1 MSIRLRDLIKAVRAC
16 KTAAEE
22 REVIAKESAALRE
35 AFREQDQSYRHRNVA
50 KLMYIHM
57 LGYHTHFGQMETL
70 KLIAG
75 SGFPE
80 KRMGYLGLM
89 ILLDERQEVLML
101 VTNSLKMDLNNQKNG
116 YIVGLAL
123 VALGNICST
132 EMARDLAPDV
142 EKLMD
147 PASPPYIR
155 KKAALCAIR
164 VVKKVPELLDQFVTK
179 AADLL
184 NDRNQAVVLCG
195 VTLMLQIL
203 ELDGTLVDK
212 YRPTVPSLCRI
223 LRSLLQSGVSPEH
236 DIGGITNPF
245 LQVKLLRLLR
255 LLGRGHAESSDAM
268 SDILAQV
275 ASNIEANRNAG
286 NAILYECVQTI
297 MGIESIGG
305 LRVLAINILGRF
317 LSNKDNNIRY
327 VALNTLAKV
336 VSVDTQ
342 AVQRHR
348 ATIVEC
354 VKDADV
360 SIRRRALE
368 LVYSLVNEG
377 NIRTLTK
384 ELLDYLAVSDTEFK
398 PDLTAKICMLIQR
411 FAPDRRWYLDQLLAV
426 MIQAGAYVK
435 DEVARTMLVHLTSTP
450 DLQAYATRA
459 FYRALVSNVDGAA
472 PTLLRAAVWVIGEY
486 GEMLLPSMGGPLLEG
501 EAPMA
506 VSDAEVVSLLETVL
520 RRHRSEPVAVEHVLT
535 AAMKL
540 TARLPAQV
548 ARLKTLIARFTT
560 SAQLEGQTRS
570 CEYGKIFGHE
580 RIRPQ
585 LLERMPALD
594 EAEYLRTNNLEGPPS
609 APGSAAPSSGGARR
623 ANGASSGGALV
634 TAANTAASASA
645 ATKAHTGSD
654 LIAGLDV
661 LGVGGGGGVPAA
673 SKTLVDDLH
682 QLDALLDGVPAA
694 APLAAA
700 VAPAPPVVTDDLLNL
715 LDVGLGPSPAA
726 ATPTPIADPMASILG
741 GTLTPMAAPAA
752 AVAPPVPLVA
762 TATAASPSAPTIVAW
777 QQHGLIVTFTLVK
790 HPANPACTDILAIT
804 TNNNP
809 TDITDFT
816 MQVAVPKFMQIKLEP
831 ASGSL
836 LTARGG
842 AVTQKMVINNT
853 QHGVKPLVMRLRIIF
868 NSASGQSVEELAE
881 VANFPPGF

>member
-57 LGYHTHFGQMETL
+57 LGYPTHFGQMETL

-101 VTNSLKMDLNNQKNG
+101 VTNSLKMDLNNNKNH

-123 VALGNICST
+123 VALGNICSA

-147 PASPPYIR
+147 SQAPYIR

-164 VVKKVPELLDQFVTK
+164 VVKKVPDQLDQFVKK
-179 AADLL
+179 AAQLL

-203 ELDGTLVDK
+203 ELDGTLVDE
-212 YRPTVPSLCRI
+212 YRPAVPSLCRI

-426 MIQAGAYVK
+426 MTQAGAYVK
-435 DEVARTMLVHLTSTP
+435 DEVARTMLVHLTNTP

-472 PTLLRAAVWVIGEY
+472 PTLLRTAVWVIGEY

-506 VSDAEVVSLLETVL
+506 VSDAEVVALLETVL

-585 LLERMPALD
+585 LLERMPGLD
-594 EAEYLRTNNLEGPPS
+594 EVEYLRTNNLEGPPS

-623 ANGASSGGALV
+623 ANGASSGGALT
-634 TAANTAASASA
+634 TAANAAAGASA
-645 ATKAHTGSD
+645 ATKPHTGSD
-654 LIAGLDV
+654 QLGGLDV
-661 LGVGGGGGVPAA
+661 LGVGVPAA
-673 SKTLVDDLH
+673 SKTLVDDL
-682 QLDALLDGVPAA
+682 DALLGGVPAA
-694 APLAAA
+694 APPAVTAATAAA
-700 VAPAPPVVTDDLLNL
+700 SVAPAPPAVSDDLLNL
-715 LDVGLGPSPAA
+715 LGVGLGPSPAA
-726 ATPTPIADPMASILG
+726 AAPTPVADPLANILG
-741 GTLTPMAAPAA
+741 GTMAPVVTPAA
-752 AVAPPVPLVA
+752 AVPLAA
-762 TATAASPSAPTIVAW
+762 TATASAAGPPGPTILAW
-777 QQHGLIVTFTLVK
+777 QQHGLVVTFTLVK
-790 HPANPACTDILAIT
+790 HPANPACTDILAMT

-842 AVTQKMVINNT
+842 AVSQKMVINNT

-868 NSASGQSVEELAE
+868 NNASGQSVEELAE